1 MDRTKG
7 WSSSSACHSPPPLF
21 TATSGGGFWLGSRAL
36 TLSLC
41 FSLLSPFSASLFSFF
56 PSLGF
61 EW

>member
-7 WSSSSACHSPPPLF
+7 WSLSSVPLT
-21 TATSGGGFWLGSRAL
+21 TAALHRHQWWRILARQGRAL

-41 FSLLSPFSASLFSFF
+41 FFSSLSLSASLFSFF